1 MNEEMMKK
9 AIEESRKNKDIYF
22 ANSAEQAG
30 KIGFRDD
37 MIYDFIKSDKKNK
50 NILNMER
57 IESKEAMEV
66 FDEFENN
73 PDKIMY

>member
-1 MNEEMMKK
+1 
-9 AIEESRKNKDIYF
+9 
-22 ANSAEQAG
+22 
-30 KIGFRDD
+30 